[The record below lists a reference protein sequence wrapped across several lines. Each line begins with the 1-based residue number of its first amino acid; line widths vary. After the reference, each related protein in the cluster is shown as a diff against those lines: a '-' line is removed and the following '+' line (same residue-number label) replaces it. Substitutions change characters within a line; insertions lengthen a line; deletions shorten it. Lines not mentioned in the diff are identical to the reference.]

1 MEWLVWAGAAVSLL
15 GLAGLLYCVR
25 VAMKAKKEGLSGE
38 EMHARLKGVVALNMG
53 ALFVSAIGLMVVVM
67 GIML

>member
-53 ALFVSAIGLMVVVM
+53 ALFVSAIGLMMVVM

>member
-53 ALFVSAIGLMVVVM
+53 ALFVSAIGLMMVVM
-67 GIML
+67 GVLL

>member
-25 VAMKAKKEGLSGE
+25 VAMKAKKVGLSGE

-53 ALFVSAIGLMVVVM
+53 ALFVSAIGLMMVVM

>member
-1 MEWLVWAGAAVSLL
+1 MEWLVWTGAAVSLL
-15 GLAGLLYCVR
+15 GLVGLLYCVR

-53 ALFVSAIGLMVVVM
+53 ALFVSAIGLMMVVM

>member
-53 ALFVSAIGLMVVVM
+53 ALLVSAIGLMMVVM